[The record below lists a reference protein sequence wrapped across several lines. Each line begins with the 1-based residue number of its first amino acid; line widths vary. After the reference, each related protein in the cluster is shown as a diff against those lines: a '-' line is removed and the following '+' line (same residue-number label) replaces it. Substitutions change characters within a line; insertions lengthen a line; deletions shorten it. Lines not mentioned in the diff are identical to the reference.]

1 MSLHPRRR
9 ALRVRGWTAVWLAV
23 AWALL
28 WGNFAIGTL
37 LVGLVVGLAVVAVLP
52 MPAIDFH
59 GRVHVGPLLY
69 LVARFV
75 ADLTVASI
83 QVAWQA
89 LNPRRTPRSA
99 VLAVPLRSHSDLYLT
114 LTAVLTSLV
123 PGSVIVEAHRVSGTL
138 YVHVLDV
145 ATSGGVEEARSHVLD
160 LEARIL
166 RALGSDEE
174 LAEAGL
180 VRSRREARRSEREVA
195 P

>member
-9 ALRVRGWTAVWLAV
+9 ALRIRVWTALWLAV

-37 LVGLVVGLAVVAVLP
+37 VVGLLVGLAVVAVAP
-52 MPAIDFH
+52 MPPIEFH
-59 GRVHVGPLLY
+59 GRVRPLPLLG
-69 LVARFV
+69 LLARFAV
-75 ADLTVASI
+75 DLTVASV
-83 QVAWQA
+83 QVAVQA
-89 LNPRRTPRSA
+89 LDPRRSPRSA

-114 LTAVLTSLV
+114 LTAVLASLV
-123 PGSVIVEAHRVSGTL
+123 PGSVIVEAHRTSGTL

-145 ATSGGVEEARSHVLD
+145 DSAGGVESARAHVLE
-160 LEARIL
+160 LEERIL
-166 RALGSDEE
+166 RALASDAE

-180 VRSRREARRSEREVA
+180 ARRPRRGVA